1 MGRRG
6 YSKFLRPHLSGYSRG
21 GRAVCDYMAQY
32 GSTISM
38 AIIIAGRGLE
48 KIATNLESLE
58 LVSILGMDDPWPDM
72 DLFLKDA
79 ELHRANVTDIR
90 LHGKGHFISEEV
102 FLHGELPKIL
112 STNEVV
118 IHIKI

>member
-79 ELHRANVTDIR
+79 ELHRATSPIFDCMAKV
-90 LHGKGHFISEEV
+90 ISS
-102 FLHGELPKIL
+102 PKKYFFME
-112 STNEVV
+112 NYQ
-118 IHIKI
+118 KYCRPMKW